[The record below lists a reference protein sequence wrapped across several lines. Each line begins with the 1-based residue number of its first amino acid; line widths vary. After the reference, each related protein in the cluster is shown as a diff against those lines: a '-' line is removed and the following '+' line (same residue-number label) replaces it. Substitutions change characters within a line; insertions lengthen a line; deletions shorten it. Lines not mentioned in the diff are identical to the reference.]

1 MSVFVLIHGGFM
13 GGWVWKPTVEVLSA
27 AGHEVYAP
35 SLDGCGERSSQ
46 VRPGI
51 TLTSQAE
58 EIAKMLF
65 CQDVH
70 DAVVVSTS
78 TGGLVAAKMAH
89 RLPRPKA
96 KTSWLADSSFFHP
109 SLSKPS
115 GNSSLITCAAI
126 FTSWPQSSAPSTIPI
141 R

>member
-13 GGWVWKPTVEVLSA
+13 GGWGWKPTVQVLSA

-78 TGGLVAAKMAH
+78 TGGLVAAKMAELA
-89 RLPRPKA
+89 RERVGQLVFVDALAPRPR
-96 KTSWLADSSFFHP
+96 S
-109 SLSKPS
+109 
-115 GNSSLITCAAI
+115 
-126 FTSWPQSSAPSTIPI
+126 
-141 R
+141 